1 MQESSNSMYSSIFML
16 KKTHMIPW
24 FYLKWT
30 EFTRNS
36 EFCFNFVL
44 IGTKFT
50 VSCEFGLHK
59 LKLQHHVFSSMKIEE
74 YMESEV
80 SGIFWVKMVA
90 KNIVLV
96 SLKTH
101 FSYMRVK
108 VRGTLNIH
116 LQSLNQEFLVHYESV
131 QVRSSN

>member
-30 EFTRNS
+30 EFTRNR

-50 VSCEFGLHK
+50 VSFEFGLHR
-59 LKLQHHVFSSMKIEE
+59 LKSQHHVFSSMKIEE

-80 SGIFWVKMVA
+80 SGIFWVKIFA
-90 KNIVLV
+90 KNVVLWF
-96 SLKTH
+96 LGIH

-116 LQSLNQEFLVHYESV
+116 LWSLRQEFVVHYESV
-131 QVRSSN
+131 QVGSSN